1 MKYKL
6 KVIVLENCPYSI
18 AALTLLKNYN
28 IPFNKILVTQNNK
41 HKYKTAEISTFP
53 QIYIINNSTKEE
65 ISKGLLLGGY
75 SDIEEIINII
85 NDNYSNDNLEAIKK
99 KLKIKYS
106 KSVNDKLILR
116 IIEIFVSKLI

>member
-18 AALTLLKNYN
+18 AAIELLTNHN

-41 HKYKTAEISTFP
+41 HKYKTAKISTFP
-53 QIYIINNSTKEE
+53 QIYMINKSEKEE
-65 ISKGLLLGGY
+65 LLLGGY

-85 NDNYSNDNLEAIKK
+85 NDYNPKDSNFDDIKK

-106 KSVNDKLILR
+106 KTINDKLILR
-116 IIEIFVSKLI
+116 IIEIFVPKLI